1 LAEED
6 EKKKLL
12 DVKIGNLKEVNRY
25 SYDLTVSKKAL
36 REDFESQGK
45 KGRNFKDWLKVKR
58 VFRFYRTPT
67 GLVIE
72 ITSAEEES

>member
-1 LAEED
+1 MAEED
-6 EKKKLL
+6 EKKLL

-25 SYDLTVSKKAL
+25 SYDLTISKKAL

-45 KGRNFKDWLKVKR
+45 KVKSFREWLKVKR

-72 ITSAEEES
+72 ITSAEEE